1 MKDYA
6 YPLDIEWSTEEMI
19 RVMDLW
25 SALEQAYEQGISNQ
39 EFLKKYQLFK
49 TVVKSIGEERRIGKD
64 FELIS
69 GYSLYQAVK
78 TAKNNEKMTLRMKG

>member
-1 MKDYA
+1 MKDYE

-19 RVMDLW
+19 LVMDLW
-25 SALEQAYEQGISNQ
+25 AALEQAYEKGISNQ

-69 GYSLYQAVK
+69 GYSLFHTVK
-78 TAKNNEKMTLRMKG
+78 EAKQNEKAQLRMKG